1 MNTNDVSSLSL
12 EESTDEL
19 VRLLDGTEE
28 NQDPPMD
35 DAAILQQIQ
44 DQRSQILKLKETL
57 PLRSQETTETRN
69 LLCTQPESSSY
80 EQLGKEGKS
89 K

>member
-44 DQRSQILKLKETL
+44 DQRSQILKLKET
-57 PLRSQETTETRN
+57 
-69 LLCTQPESSSY
+69 
-80 EQLGKEGKS
+80 
-89 K
+89 

>member
-44 DQRSQILKLKETL
+44 DQRSQILKLKETHFRCGAKRQQKL
-57 PLRSQETTETRN
+57 EIFCVLN
-69 LLCTQPESSSY
+69 LNRVVMNS
-80 EQLGKEGKS
+80 
-89 K
+89 